1 MIFKSYILELNFKP
15 INNCKVF
22 LFYGENQGLKKEF
35 KEKLKIEN
43 KNQEILNL
51 FQDEI
56 VNNKS
61 ILVNEITNKS
71 LFDQKKIIFINEAND
86 KILDIIEEAVENI
99 QDEKIFLFS
108 DILDKKSKLRTYF
121 EKSKICG
128 IAPCYQDNEVAI
140 RKIIMQK
147 LGDYQ
152 GLTTQIINFIIQ
164 NTGLDRN
171 KVNNEIDKI
180 ISCFTD
186 KRIDPKK
193 IELLLNTRSSDDF
206 NLLKDEALNGN
217 KIKTNRLLADTVFQ
231 VENIIYYLNSINQ
244 RINRLNEIQNMKKE
258 NSNIESLITSLK
270 PPVFWKD
277 KPILIEQSKKWNK
290 DKIQKALEKTY
301 NLEITIKS
309 NSSIK
314 KDLLIKNLIVELCST
329 ASSSV

>member
-1 MIFKSYILELNFKP
+1 MIFKSYILEQNFQP

-61 ILVNEITNKS
+61 ILLNEITNKS

-128 IAPCYQDNEVAI
+128 IVPCYQDNEIAI

-193 IELLLNTRSSDDF
+193 IELLLNIRSSDDF

-231 VENIIYYLNSINQ
+231 IENIIYYLNSINQ

-277 KPILIEQSKKWNK
+277 KSILIEQSKKWNK